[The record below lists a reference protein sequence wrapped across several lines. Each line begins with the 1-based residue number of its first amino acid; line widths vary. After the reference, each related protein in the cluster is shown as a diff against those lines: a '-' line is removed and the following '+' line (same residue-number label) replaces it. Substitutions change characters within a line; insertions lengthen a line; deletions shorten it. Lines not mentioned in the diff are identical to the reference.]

1 MTEVS
6 LHDKPEEDPSLRRV
20 LDHGHVRLVDH
31 VGSDLSIVR
40 AARVSYN
47 AEWRSSM
54 EAGRDLA
61 LIKYLLRNGHTS
73 PFEHVV
79 FTFDV
84 KAPIFVLRQWHRHR
98 TWSFNE
104 VSGRYTE
111 LPEEYYVPELD
122 KITTQSS
129 DNKQMRTTEQHP
141 WADAIQ
147 VAVDVS
153 CRNAFTVYQ
162 ELLKGGC
169 PRELARGILPL
180 NTYSHM
186 FATIDL
192 HNLMHFLRL
201 RLHEH
206 AQYEIRVYAEAML
219 ELITPIVPVSME
231 VFEEIYCQQKI

>member
-1 MTEVS
+1 
-6 LHDKPEEDPSLRRV
+6 
-20 LDHGHVRLVDH
+20 
-31 VGSDLSIVR
+31 
-40 AARVSYN
+40 
-47 AEWRSSM
+47 M
-54 EAGRDLA
+54 EAGRDSA

-111 LPEEYYVPELD
+111 LPEEFYIPD
-122 KITTQSS
+122 PSTIGRQSTH
-129 DNKQMRTTEQHP
+129 NKQMRDL
-141 WADAIQ
+141 ADAAQLTKADLDYIADLQ
-147 VAVDVS
+147 MHSENGFNMYRYHLA
-153 CRNAFTVYQ
+153 A
-162 ELLKGGC
+162 GI
-169 PRELARGILPL
+169 PRELARLFLGL

-206 AQYEIRVYAEAML
+206 AQYEIRVYAEAIK

-231 VFEEIYCQQKI
+231 IFDELLSN